1 VNPNEIIDKFV
12 RVVKVHYMNHTVSG
26 TFSYCIRVEVEFLN
40 PLMYVNGYDTKHI
53 AIYNSHH
60 MLTEEVYNSL
70 FGLYKFCGVSRDDL
84 LMWVVS
90 KIDFNRAWDKDMYGL
105 VGSVLSEQVSFHSVL
120 QNQP

>member
-90 KIDFNRAWDKDMYGL
+90 KIDFNRAWDKDMYGI
-105 VGSVLSEQVSFHSVL
+105 VSCRL
-120 QNQP
+120 NK

>member
-1 VNPNEIIDKFV
+1 MNPNEIIDKFV